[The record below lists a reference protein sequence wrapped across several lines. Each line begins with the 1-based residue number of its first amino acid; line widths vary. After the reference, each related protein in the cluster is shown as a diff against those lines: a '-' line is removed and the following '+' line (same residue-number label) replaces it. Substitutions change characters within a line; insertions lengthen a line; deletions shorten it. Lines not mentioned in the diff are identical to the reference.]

1 MDTKIHPFLIF
12 SWYEKIGD
20 SFIVLSEVVFFF
32 KGFNKFDD
40 TSFVRHSKIPF
51 NVKDNTFEVDKERRK
66 KKENLGNLQSA

>member
-1 MDTKIHPFLIF
+1 MILLLCSLKCF
-12 SWYEKIGD
+12 
-20 SFIVLSEVVFFF
+20 FFF

-66 KKENLGNLQSA
+66 KKKILEIYSLPRNTCLSNMYKF